1 MLAFFFLAMAMLMF
15 VYMLC
20 ASRTNAVYVA
30 IFFSLIIF
38 FSLAAAAYW
47 HLGAGNMELGDR
59 LVVVSPLVIKLRLW
73 KALTYKLNIG
83 LWWHTLLY

>member
-59 LVVVSPLVIKLRLW
+59 LVVVSPLAYRAQTMESSYLS
-73 KALTYKLNIG
+73 
-83 LWWHTLLY
+83 TLI